1 MCFVV
6 LSPGYWRIS
15 CIGALGCEIN
25 NASKSTN
32 KRNTD
37 WQCLLS
43 SCRNTVFG
51 PSPPPFL
58 SVEAFQYSNALLHYY
73 TGLETF
79 EKFEAVFRSLGPAV
93 DHLRYLRT
101 DTVTTISPMNQVLLM
116 LAKLRQDVDYL
127 PWSRMCNISVFT
139 VETVFLTWINFCSR
153 QWGEV
158 DMCLSQEP
166 VRYFAPSDFKAK
178 LPSTRVVLDE
188 SEVSTE
194 KPSNPASQSIHT
206 KVNLF
211 NSWPHTKHLSLT
223 LKVS

>member
-1 MCFVV
+1 MYFLQPTEDSAV
-6 LSPGYWRIS
+6 LGQ
-15 CIGALGCEIN
+15 LDV
-25 NASKSTN
+25 KSTTPATQQT
-32 KRNTD
+32 KETQTD
-37 WQCLLS
+37 SACSQAAETDS
-43 SCRNTVFG
+43 VG